1 MYFVSAT
8 DNGLVM
14 STEKLVKM
22 TKTIKGVTYDVPVQ
36 ADVNVKFAFV
46 AWPNAK
52 ELGLQRGEQLQFH
65 PSEKKVFSKKE
76 NKELDLFWANP
87 DAEKK

>member
-52 ELGLQRGEQLQFH
+52 ELGLERGEQLEFH
-65 PSEKKVFSKKE
+65 PSTKKVVNKE
-76 NKELDLFWANP
+76 GKELDLFWANP
-87 DAEKK
+87 DAKK